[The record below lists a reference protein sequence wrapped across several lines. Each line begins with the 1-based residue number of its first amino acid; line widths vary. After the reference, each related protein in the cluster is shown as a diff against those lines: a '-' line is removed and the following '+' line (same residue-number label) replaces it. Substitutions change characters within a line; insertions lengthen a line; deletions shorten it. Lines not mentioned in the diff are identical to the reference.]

1 MNMARAQKVSYFA
14 MQVPNRV
21 GEAGRILAGLAKAGI
36 NLLAFTG
43 FPSGRRAQMDFIPA
57 NPATFLA
64 VARGMKLR
72 LRDRKTAFLIQGTD
86 QRGAIAK
93 ITSKLATAK
102 INVTAVDAVC
112 AGAGRFGAI
121 LWVKQKD
128 VNRAAR
134 ALGA

>member
-1 MNMARAQKVSYFA
+1 MARAQKVSYFA
-14 MQVPNRV
+14 MQVPNRT

-43 FPSGRRAQMDFIPA
+43 FPNGRRSQMDFIPA

-72 LRDRKTAFLIQGTD
+72 LRDRKTAFLIRGTD
-86 QRGAIAK
+86 QRGAIAR

-102 INVTAVDAVC
+102 INVPAVDAVC